1 MNLVKT
7 ILSWLSRL
15 GRCRGFGIQSPW
27 AFSLVCEAV
36 NTRRWN
42 GLFADIETRLPQ
54 KTKWHERKLCR
65 LTVKLAR
72 HYNFTQLAAGDGVP
86 ECFTEY
92 MRLAG
97 TTIANEPTSIM
108 AVVGSA
114 DCNTTEKF
122 VQNADS
128 ASVMLVYGIH
138 TDKKAYDRWK
148 KLQAD
153 ERTGITFDVFYAG
166 IAFFDHHIYKQH
178 YIIEF

>member
-1 MNLVKT
+1 MNLVNT
-7 ILSWLSRL
+7 IISWLSRL

-27 AFSLVCEAV
+27 AFNLVCDAL
-36 NTRRWN
+36 NTRRWDS
-42 GLFADIETRLPQ
+42 LFADIEARLPQ

-65 LTVKLAR
+65 LAVKLAR
-72 HYNFTQLAAGDGVP
+72 HYGCTQMEAGDGVP
-86 ECFTEY
+86 ACLVEY

-97 TTIANEPTSIM
+97 ITIADEPTSRM
-108 AVVGSA
+108 AVVGYA
-114 DCNTTEKF
+114 DQDTTEKF

-128 ASVMLVYGIH
+128 QSVMLVYGIH
-138 TDKKAYDRWK
+138 TDKKAYDKWK

-166 IAFFDHHIYKQH
+166 IVFFDHHIYKQH